1 MKKLSVLIA
10 LFSVSL
16 IWAADIDIANEK
28 DFEEASKKDISELAL
43 NDQAMMYLLGQGV
56 EEDPIEALR
65 LFTISA
71 KQGNQYAQANL
82 GLMLSLIHI

>member
-10 LFSVSL
+10 LFSVTL

-65 LFTISA
+65 LFTCLLYTYPSTRD
-71 KQGNQYAQANL
+71 
-82 GLMLSLIHI
+82 S